1 MFDVDFYIAYAPV
14 LWQGFLVTLALTTVS
29 LVLGGCLAGVLTVLR
44 ATNRALA
51 RNLVAPYIAFF
62 RGTPLLAQ
70 LFFIYYGSGQ
80 FEPWLRQVGLW
91 IFFRDPVACAVLAFS
106 MNTAAYQA
114 EIIRGAVNSIQR
126 GQLESAKAMGFDDA
140 TMLTRFIFPLG
151 MRTAI
156 RPYGNEVILMLK
168 GSAVASVVAIYDLL
182 GASKVVFSNT
192 YDYRI
197 YLLCGA
203 VYVVMVEVLRRF
215 LGRVERRLDPSTSP
229 TRARNRIPGVSGH
242 APSGGASSCAK

>member
-1 MFDVDFYIAYAPV
+1 MFDIDSYISYVPA
-14 LWQGFLVTLALTTVS
+14 LWQGLLVTLALTAAS
-29 LVLGGCLAGVLTVLR
+29 LALGGCLAGALTVLR
-44 ATNRALA
+44 ATNRAPVRKA
-51 RNLVAPYIAFF
+51 VAIYIAFF

-80 FEPWLRQVGLW
+80 FEPWLRQVGVW
-91 IFFRDPVACAVLAFS
+91 VFFRDPVFCAVLAFS

-126 GQLESAKAMGFDDA
+126 GQLEAARAMGFDDA
-140 TMLTRFIFPLG
+140 TLLTRFIFPLG

-182 GASKVVFSNT
+182 GASKVIFSNT

-203 VYVVMVEVLRRF
+203 TYVVMVEILRRV
-215 LGRVERRLDPSTSP
+215 LGRVERRLNPGTSTAR
-229 TRARNRIPGVSGH
+229 TRYRNSGTSGH
-242 APSGGASSCAK
+242 APSNGVSSYAK